1 MSAPILTVIEKVIFL
16 QNVDVFADV
25 PSEHLAY
32 LASIAT
38 VEEYEAGE
46 EVFREGDAADAMYLV
61 LSGEVRM
68 HRGDRE
74 ITTVTSKEAFS
85 TWVLL
90 EQAPQVVTA
99 TVKEDAVLL
108 RIDRDDFIDLLSDH
122 VQITE
127 AVLKNA
133 AGRLRQLLGRVNIQP
148 SESTP
153 ERDR

>member
-61 LSGEVRM
+61 LSGGVRM
-68 HRGDRE
+68 HRLHEFVAGCLYFLSYHQFADHLGHMCPDQM
-74 ITTVTSKEAFS
+74 TTQELSVLGIKDQFDKPVFFS
-85 TWVLL
+85 GCTGF
-90 EQAPQVVTA
+90 A
-99 TVKEDAVLL
+99 
-108 RIDRDDFIDLLSDH
+108 
-122 VQITE
+122 
-127 AVLKNA
+127 
-133 AGRLRQLLGRVNIQP
+133 
-148 SESTP
+148 
-153 ERDR
+153 

>member
-1 MSAPILTVIEKVIFL
+1 MMSVPILTVVEKVIFL

-38 VEEYEAGE
+38 VEEFQES
-46 EVFREGDAADAMYLV
+46 EVIFEEGDASDAMYLV
-61 LSGEVRM
+61 LSGKVRL
-68 HRGDRE
+68 HRGQQD
-74 ITTVTSKEAFS
+74 ITTAGPKEAFG

-99 TVKEDAVLL
+99 TVTEDVVLL
-108 RIDRDDFIDLLSDH
+108 RIDREDFIDLLSDH

-127 AVLKNA
+127 AVLKNV
-133 AGRLRQLLGRVNIQP
+133 AGRLRKLLDRVNIQP
-148 SESTP
+148 GGSSPTQA
-153 ERDR
+153 